1 MSTKKRGQNEDSIY
15 KDGERWRGAVSL
27 GYGPDGKRVRKKVSG
42 KTRAEVVEKVR
53 KLKETLAKGA
63 PVPDDR
69 LTIGVFLD
77 RWLLHLPGHI
87 SDGTLDDYED
97 TVRLHLKPG
106 LGRHKL
112 TKLTVAQVDALWQA
126 NARPAIRRTASA
138 TCGPCSVRPWGKQSE
153 RASSCATSQHCR
165 CLRTSP

>member
-1 MSTKKRGQNEDSIY
+1 MSTKKRGQNEGSIY
-15 KDGERWRGAVSL
+15 KDGDRWRGAVSL
-27 GYGPDGKRVRKKVSG
+27 GYGPDGTRIRKKVSG

-69 LTIGVFLD
+69 LTVGTFLD

-97 TVRLHLKPG
+97 TVRLHL
-106 LGRHKL
+106 
-112 TKLTVAQVDALWQA
+112 
-126 NARPAIRRTASA
+126 
-138 TCGPCSVRPWGKQSE
+138 
-153 RASSCATSQHCR
+153 
-165 CLRTSP
+165 

>member
-1 MSTKKRGQNEDSIY
+1 MIY
-15 KDGERWRGAVSL
+15 KDGDHWRGAVSL

-69 LTIGVFLD
+69 LTVGAFLD

-87 SDGTLDDYED
+87 SDGALDDYED

-126 NARPAIRRTASA
+126 KREAGYKAN
-138 TCGPCSVRPWGKQSE
+138 SVRNMRAVLREGPGPGGTGGVGHAE
-153 RASSCATSQHCR
+153 RRSVVDATA
-165 CLRTSP
+165 RTRGGGPDVHGG

>member
-15 KDGERWRGAVSL
+15 KDGDRWRGAVSL
-27 GYGPDGKRVRKKVSG
+27 GYGPDGKRTPKKVSG

-69 LTIGVFLD
+69 LTVAAFLD

-97 TVRLHLKPG
+97 NEWRQERPIEGGGSLHGARRGRSPYGRPRPPGPRLRPTSWRGARAHVERLRS
-106 LGRHKL
+106 GRTH
-112 TKLTVAQVDALWQA
+112 
-126 NARPAIRRTASA
+126 
-138 TCGPCSVRPWGKQSE
+138 
-153 RASSCATSQHCR
+153 ASSHP
-165 CLRTSP
+165 LRQAPQEP